1 MAKLRA
7 SRTSP
12 RSSKPSTSPVPKF
25 SKEFKR
31 AHLKARQRL
40 SSNKARDAKQREELD
55 DLLPQLAQ
63 AEQLPANPVR
73 EPTYRQLRE
82 AKKRGRRTDVSKALD
97 GLENLHT

>member
-63 AEQLPANPVR
+63 AEQLPANP
-73 EPTYRQLRE
+73 LRE
-82 AKKRGRRTDVSKALD
+82 AKKSGRRTDVSKALD